1 MNWPTFSHWS
11 YLGATVLPEY
21 IWGRGHR
28 PVLHTETLQGVV
40 PQHLHHTGL
49 WPGHHDHP
57 SRQTNV
63 YKGQSRS
70 IVRNLPYAYTDHGFF
85 FVCKALKL
93 YGMATWIFLYIELQ
107 ICIYLDLI
115 GNTEIFINLRRLD
128 GPQMT
133 YQICLEI
140 SDNEIWY
147 KEKIQKFYFQ
157 NLNIFLYLI
166 QNSLSKRGQ
175 NSVKMAKTTWQ
186 SWNT

>member
-1 MNWPTFSHWS
+1 MTYFQPLVVPWCRGTSGVYLRAGSRTCTTYWNTRRSRSTTPPSHW
-11 YLGATVLPEY
+11 TVTRPPWSPITANQCLQRSEQE
-21 IWGRGHR
+21 HR
-28 PVLHTETLQGVV
+28 PK
-40 PQHLHHTGL
+40 
-49 WPGHHDHP
+49 P
-57 SRQTNV
+57 SLCL
-63 YKGQSRS
+63 YWSWF
-70 IVRNLPYAYTDHGFF
+70 L

-93 YGMATWIFLYIELQ
+93 YGMTTWIFLYIELQ

-147 KEKIQKFYFQ
+147 KEKIQIFYSQ

>member
-11 YLGATVLPEY
+11 YLGAAVLPEY
-21 IWGRGHR
+21 IWGRGHW
-28 PVLHTETLQGVV
+28 PVLHTETLEGVV

-49 WPGHHDHP
+49 WPGHHDHS

-70 IVRNLPYAYTDHGFF
+70 IVRNLPYAYTDHCFF
-85 FVCKALKL
+85 L
-93 YGMATWIFLYIELQ
+93 YVRHCSSMTTWIFLYIELQ

-147 KEKIQKFYFQ
+147 KEKIQIFYSQ

-166 QNSLSKRGQ
+166 QKSLSKRGQ